1 MAYKIGEL
9 TFRQKKMVDEYLIC
23 GNKAEAAE
31 RAGFKR
37 GYAQGAFKHTSVQE
51 YLQKRL
57 EEIGNVDIVKM
68 LNDLRKENK
77 NLKKE
82 NEKLKKE
89 LKKYG
94 KNECKTA

>member
-1 MAYKIGEL
+1 MSLKAGKL

-37 GYAQGAFKHTSVQE
+37 NYAQQAFRQPSVKV
-51 YLQKRL
+51 YLQRRL
-57 EEIGNVDIVKM
+57 NEIGNVDIVKM
-68 LNDLRKENK
+68 MNDLRKENE

-94 KNECKTA
+94 KNDRKTA

>member
-1 MAYKIGEL
+1 MGHKAGTL

-23 GNKAEAAE
+23 GNKCEAAE
-31 RAGFKR
+31 RAGYKR
-37 GYAQGAFKHTSVQE
+37 NYAQGAFLQSAVKE

-57 EEIGNVDIVKM
+57 EEIGNVDIVKIM
-68 LNDLRKENK
+68 NDLRKENK